1 MMRVLGERRF
11 LIDLFHAGV
20 RSADPAEC
28 VPPLLPEP
36 PKGRTILVAA
46 GKAAAS
52 MARAVEENWSGP
64 LEGIAVTRYGHG
76 LEAGRIEVIE
86 AAHPVPDDRGEQA
99 AARLMDTVR
108 GLGPD
113 DLVLCLISG
122 GGSALLALAAEGLT
136 LDDKKAVN
144 KSLLASGAPIGAM
157 NTVRK
162 HLSAIKGGRLA
173 EAAYPAR
180 VVTIGISDVPGDDPS
195 VIASGPT
202 VPDATTLADA
212 KAVLERYNITAGAHV
227 LAHLEKSSSETP
239 KPGDAIFANTEF
251 RMASRPADMVEAVVA
266 EAKRHG
272 IEVMS
277 LGADIEGEAR
287 DIGRE
292 HARLALQMAEEH
304 RDTPLLIVSGGET
317 TVTVRG
323 DGSGRG
329 GRNGEY
335 LLSLAL
341 ELDGHL
347 RTHALAA
354 DTDGIDGSE
363 DNAGAVI
370 DPDSLARA
378 GASGLDPA
386 QCLERNDAYSVFE
399 ASGDLIVTGPTR
411 TNVNDLRLILI
422 APKG

>member
-36 PKGRTILVAA
+36 PKGRTILVAG

-76 LEAGRIEVIE
+76 LECGRIEVIE

-99 AARLMDTVR
+99 AARLMETVR

-136 LDDKKAVN
+136 LDDKKTIN

-202 VPDATTLADA
+202 VPDGTTLADA
-212 KAVLERYNITAGAHV
+212 KAVLERYRITTADHV
-227 LAHLEKSSSETP
+227 LAHLDKDTSETP

-272 IEVMS
+272 MDVMS

-287 DIGRE
+287 EIGRE
-292 HARLALQMAEEH
+292 HARLALEKAEEV

-335 LLSLAL
+335 LLSLVL
-341 ELDGHL
+341 ELKAHP
-347 RTHALAA
+347 RIHALAA

-363 DNAGAVI
+363 DNAGAVA

-378 GASGLDPA
+378 SASGLDPA
-386 QCLERNDAYSVFE
+386 QCLEGNDAYSVFE

-411 TNVNDLRLILI
+411 TNVNDLRMILI
-422 APKG
+422 APKD

>member
-1 MMRVLGERRF
+1 MRVLGERRF

-76 LEAGRIEVIE
+76 LECGRIEVIE

-99 AARLMDTVR
+99 AARLMETVR

-136 LDDKKAVN
+136 LDDKKAIN

-202 VPDATTLADA
+202 VPDGTTLADA
-212 KAVLERYNITAGAHV
+212 MAVLERYRITTADHV
-227 LAHLEKSSSETP
+227 LAHLDKDTSETP

-272 IEVMS
+272 MDVMS

-287 DIGRE
+287 EIGRE
-292 HARLALQMAEEH
+292 HARLALEKAEEV

-335 LLSLAL
+335 LLSLVL
-341 ELDGHL
+341 ELKAHP
-347 RTHALAA
+347 RIHALAA

-363 DNAGAVI
+363 DNAGAVA

-378 GASGLDPA
+378 SASGLDPA

-411 TNVNDLRLILI
+411 TNVNDLRMILI
-422 APKG
+422 APKD